1 MLGLWILLDSLS
13 LATQLILAAMGSDM
27 TDFSSSPLF
36 AANAGVGC
44 VALMAFVAM
53 AVLQLMWVYRV
64 HLDAGHGGY
73 AEVSP
78 GLALGLCFVPL
89 FNFVW
94 LAIVLRKLA
103 GFAALATDRPNASAA
118 VRLANI
124 CLVSNSLRLVLGV
137 AGGIYGVVVGLQA
150 AQTAGV
156 NPNQPFY
163 PFAGSSFAWEPW
175 MLITPVL
182 NLAMTVVYLWTVWR
196 VETSLYA
203 KIGPA
208 A

>member
-1 MLGLWILLDSLS
+1 MLGLWVLMDLLN
-13 LATQLILAAMGSDM
+13 LATQPILAAMGSDM
-27 TDFSSSPLF
+27 TYFSSPLF
-36 AANAGVGC
+36 AANMGVGC
-44 VALMAFVAM
+44 MALMAFVAM

-64 HLDAGHGGY
+64 HLDARQSGY
-73 AEVSP
+73 TEVSP
-78 GLALGLCFVPL
+78 GLALGLCFIPL
-89 FNFVW
+89 FNFLW

-103 GFAALATDRPNASAA
+103 SFAALATDRPNASAA
-118 VRLANI
+118 VRSANV
-124 CLVSNSLRLVLGV
+124 CMVSNSLRLALGV
-137 AGGIYGVVVGLQA
+137 AGGIYGAVVGVQA
-150 AQTAGV
+150 AQTVVV

-163 PFAGSSFAWEPW
+163 PVAGSSFAWEPW

-182 NLAMTVVYLWTVWR
+182 NLAMTVVYLWTAWR